1 MAERPKVVCLCG
13 STRFREAYEQ
23 ASRRET
29 LDGKIVLS
37 VGLFGHQEAMDM
49 GGPIKAMLD
58 ELHLRKVDLAD
69 EVLVI
74 DPKTNCCNKCS
85 KPCEV
90 ETIYL
95 NGVGYN
101 ARSACCKAAWTYRA
115 YIGESTRRAIAY
127 ARSLGKPIRWLE
139 PAAAEE

>member
-1 MAERPKVVCLCG
+1 VAERPKVVVLCG
-13 STRFREAYEQ
+13 STRFKTEFIRATCDESLA
-23 ASRRET
+23 
-29 LDGKIVLS
+29 GHIVLGVCWYTHVDGS
-37 VGLFGHQEAMDM
+37 LGEA
-49 GGPIKAMLD
+49 KEEVFR
-58 ELHLRKVDLAD
+58 ELHFRKIDWAD
-69 EVLVI
+69 EVLVLN
-74 DPKTNCCNKCS
+74 PKTNCCNKCG
-85 KPCEV
+85 KWCEV
-90 ETIYL
+90 ETVFY